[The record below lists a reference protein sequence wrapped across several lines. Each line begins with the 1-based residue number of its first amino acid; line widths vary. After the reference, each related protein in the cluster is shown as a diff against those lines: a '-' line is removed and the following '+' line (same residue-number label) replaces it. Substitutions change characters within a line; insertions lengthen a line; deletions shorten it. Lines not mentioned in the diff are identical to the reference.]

1 MWRFRQVAL
10 RIRRMEAAGEIV
22 VNTQVIFVRHS
33 ALLACQTFLISA
45 EIVELGDYWASDT
58 K

>member
-1 MWRFRQVAL
+1 MAL